1 MKRNVGAAFVTGL
14 YLAAGAMGAP
24 LDKRQSAYHL
34 MSSENQRMQDDLSI
48 NPAMF
53 WLLDGQALWM
63 GQGDARSKACFS
75 CHGDV
80 KTSMQGVSAGFPK
93 VVHGRIL
100 TLEGQINHCRVEH
113 QNLPAF
119 EYETRPL
126 LSLTSLIA
134 TQSRGMQIKMSESRE
149 AMPFIERGRFLYHQ
163 RIGQLNLSCAQ
174 CHDDRAGQRLGG
186 VSIPQ
191 GHPTGYPIYRIE
203 WQTLGSLQRR
213 LRNCMTGVRAERYD
227 FGSEELQMLEVY
239 LMHRANGMRVESPG
253 VRP

>member
-1 MKRNVGAAFVTGL
+1 MKRALQTVLIVSLFLSVGAL
-14 YLAAGAMGAP
+14 GAP
-24 LDKRQSAYHL
+24 LNQRQSAYHL
-34 MSSENQRMQDDLSI
+34 MSRENQQMQDDLSI
-48 NPAMF
+48 NPALF
-53 WLLDGQALWM
+53 WLIDGEALWM
-63 GQGDARSKACFS
+63 GQGDVSSKSCFS

-80 KTSMQGVSAGFPK
+80 KTSMRGVSARFPK
-93 VVHGRIL
+93 VVRGSFL
-100 TLEGQINHCRVEH
+100 TLERQINHCRVEY
-113 QNLPAF
+113 QNLPAL

-126 LSLTSLIA
+126 LSLTTLIA
-134 TQSRGMQIKMSESRE
+134 AQSRGMQIKMSESRE

-186 VSIPQ
+186 VVIPQ

-213 LRNCMTGVRAERYD
+213 LRNCMAGVRAERYD
-227 FGSEELQMLEVY
+227 FGSDELNMLEFY
-239 LMHRANGMRVESPG
+239 LMYRANGMRIESPG